1 MTDMAVVTK
10 QVKLGLIF

>member
-1 MTDMAVVTK
+1 MAVTTK